1 MLKHY
6 HTQDTKYFVFSLLWD
21 FTIWCH
27 VKDCEI
33 IHFISWE
40 WISIF
45 FFFILNLCRKKEKDK
60 KLTEEYKKKR
70 REVNNNSMK
79 EEEEKYER
87 SIQCAERYQAWVE
100 KKGKPRR
107 GPPPPTLTQRY
118 LDTETLEK
126 IEFCHLVTIHRLLVK
141 C

>member
-1 MLKHY
+1 MLKIGRL
-6 HTQDTKYFVFSLLWD
+6 SIL
-21 FTIWCH
+21 CH
-27 VKDCEI
+27 ESKF
-33 IHFISWE
+33 H
-40 WISIF
+40 
-45 FFFILNLCRKKEKDK
+45 FFFILNLICRKKEKDK

-70 REVNNNSMK
+70 REINNNSMK

-126 IEFCHLVTIHRLLVK
+126 IEFCHPVTIHRLLVK